1 MFFDDFLIINT
12 IQYRTL
18 PKAAMSVKKVGV
30 QLERCNSNSRLL
42 EIYFLEILELLE
54 TYMIIN
60 IRARRINQGARKL
73 TRIPR

>member
-1 MFFDDFLIINT
+1 
-12 IQYRTL
+12 
-18 PKAAMSVKKVGV
+18 MSVKKVGV
-30 QLERCNSNSRLL
+30 QLERCNLNSRLL

>member
-30 QLERCNSNSRLL
+30 QLERCKSM
-42 EIYFLEILELLE
+42 EIYFLEILELLG
-54 TYMIIN
+54 TYMVIN
-60 IRARRINQGARKL
+60 FKTRIINQGQSARKL